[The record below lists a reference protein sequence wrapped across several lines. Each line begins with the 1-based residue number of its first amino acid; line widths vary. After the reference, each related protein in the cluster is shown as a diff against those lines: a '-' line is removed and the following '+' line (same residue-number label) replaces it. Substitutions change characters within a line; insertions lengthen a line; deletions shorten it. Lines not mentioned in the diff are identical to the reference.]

1 MPIICVVYTFLAV
14 EILIHVDV
22 LQICVYT
29 LPMPKETRYP
39 NQFLMRTDDE
49 FDEALEQLRSAE
61 RPVLSRA
68 DFIRKLVFDLHRKA
82 VREGR
87 IEEGTVV
94 SIAKRRK

>member
-1 MPIICVVYTFLAV
+1 MPNICCVYTFLPV
-14 EILIHVDV
+14 DMLISVDL
-22 LQICVYT
+22 LQKCVYT
-29 LPMPKETRYP
+29 EPMPKDIKYP

-49 FDEALEQLRSAE
+49 FDAALEQLRSAE

-68 DFIRKLVFDLHRKA
+68 DFIRKVVFDLHRKA
-82 VREGR
+82 VRDGR